1 MQQNTGYSMMC
12 YQMSK
17 QLQQICVHWVERTV
31 VAHVKLTRRTG
42 PVWQRSNLLI
52 ALMKTL
58 KRLFY
63 VLKHPALPFPLCT
76 CTVINIT
83 YNILESYKWPD
94 EKTLKDCQK
103 LALKKIVFHLSWST
117 KNITTFPNAKGTG
130 ASIKEDK
137 PHLSPLSRTSHTPS
151 AQHRKSHSSTPF
163 PWFRHPGPTLKRP
176 FTLCQCRT
184 SALLLVFD
192 QKDGV
197 LPSTGGHQYFT
208 VLQLFACHLHRTPLI
223 IFLSSAKLQVGA
235 HAPGIHRSWSR
246 KKWQ

>member
-176 FTLCQCRT
+176 LHSLSVQDISSPARLWPKGRCA
-184 SALLLVFD
+184 ALHWRPS
-192 QKDGV
+192 V
-197 LPSTGGHQYFT
+197 LHGSPA
-208 VLQLFACHLHRTPLI
+208 VC
-223 IFLSSAKLQVGA
+223 LSSSQDSTHHLPLQCQAAGWCPCPR
-235 HAPGIHRSWSR
+235 HTQILE
-246 KKWQ
+246 

>member
-1 MQQNTGYSMMC
+1 MCLVFSLKKKSALFFRQEMQQNTGYSMMC

-103 LALKKIVFHLSWST
+103 LALKKNSLSFVMIYQKHHNIPQCQGHRSFHKRGQT
-117 KNITTFPNAKGTG
+117 
-130 ASIKEDK
+130 
-137 PHLSPLSRTSHTPS
+137 SPLPS
-151 AQHRKSHSSTPF
+151 ITHVSHSL
-163 PWFRHPGPTLKRP
+163 G
-176 FTLCQCRT
+176 
-184 SALLLVFD
+184 SA
-192 QKDGV
+192 
-197 LPSTGGHQYFT
+197 
-208 VLQLFACHLHRTPLI
+208 
-223 IFLSSAKLQVGA
+223 
-235 HAPGIHRSWSR
+235 
-246 KKWQ
+246 